1 MRTIKLLILL
11 FIIGTFKSYAGGVKS
26 IEVANGIIQLRSDE
40 HSKWAYALDDEKR
53 NLLSS
58 DKHLLVYDL
67 ELYTNGEEK
76 QYCLRMGVRNIP
88 LNIIQLKL
96 PSACAYIPTYAK
108 LLIKT
113 EDDSVIELTSLINKR
128 SSERDYHGH
137 FFLDDSVL
145 NKLFGGV
152 KKIRM
157 ELINFD
163 LETWTLQKEFRD
175 AEYKKD
181 KFGKDMQEAYEDLN
195 KEYSKKEKELL
206 KKIKVSTM
214 TNINEGF

>member
-1 MRTIKLLILL
+1 MKVVKILLLL
-11 FIIGTFKSYAGGVKS
+11 FIIGTLKSFAGGVKS
-26 IEVANGIIQLRSDE
+26 IEVANGIIQLRSDG
-40 HSKWAYALDDEKR
+40 HIKWAYALDDEKR
-53 NLLSS
+53 NMLSR

-67 ELYTNGEEK
+67 ELYTNGTEK

-88 LNIIQLKL
+88 SNIFQLKL
-96 PSACAYIPTYAK
+96 PGAYIPTYAK

-113 EDDSVIELTSLINKR
+113 EDDSIIELTSMLNKWG
-128 SSERDYHGH
+128 SEIDYHGH
-137 FFLDDSVL
+137 FFLDDNTL

-163 LETWTLQKEFRD
+163 PETGSLQKEFRD

-181 KFGKDMQEAYEDLN
+181 KLGEDLQEAYEDLN
-195 KEYSKKEKELL
+195 KEYTKKEKELL